1 MKFLTSLL
9 PGNEQVSK
17 DELDLLRFK
26 AAGYDRVDD
35 EINRGL
41 MYVHSMKV
49 NPSTADSYYSG
60 MESAY
65 MNIYKELRKNELR
78 EGKDRRNVQTVQAGS
93 DDLSW

>member
-9 PGNEQVSK
+9 PGHEQIESK
-17 DELDLLRFK
+17 ELELLRFK
-26 AAGYDRVDD
+26 ADAYDRVED

-41 MYVHSMKV
+41 MYVHRMEMIS
-49 NPSTADSYYSG
+49 NERYHEG

-78 EGKDRRNVQTVQAGS
+78 EGKDRRNVQAVQAGS
-93 DDLSW
+93 DDIPW